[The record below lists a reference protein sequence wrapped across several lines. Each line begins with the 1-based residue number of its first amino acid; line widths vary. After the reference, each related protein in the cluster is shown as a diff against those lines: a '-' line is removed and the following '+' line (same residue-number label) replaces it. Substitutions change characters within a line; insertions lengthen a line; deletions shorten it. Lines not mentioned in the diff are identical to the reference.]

1 MNDGIKNLGDAI
13 EAVVVYN
20 KSNNQYNKSM
30 KDLGLGDYSPSPA
43 NKYTSAKT
51 QAEEL
56 AEAIVQGDSRDITR
70 KRLAKVLKTGDPI
83 NEAKSVMVVLA
94 RRELSKLL
102 EIMEALDKIES
113 IVLQRV
119 MDGMYDASPEY
130 ELGTLIKVLEGSL
143 SRGLTIIEKVINN
156 PDYEEFLLAYRES
169 DRTGELSTA
178 TTIATDRNARQKLR
192 DLMLIVKNELGG
204 TSGNKDNKDNE

>member
-1 MNDGIKNLGDAI
+1 MNDDGIKNLGDAI

-20 KSNNQYNKSM
+20 KSSNQYQKSM

-43 NKYTSAKT
+43 NTDTSAKT

-56 AEAIVQGDSRDITR
+56 ADAVIKGDSRDITR
-70 KRLAKVLKTGDPI
+70 KRLSKVLKSGDPI
-83 NEAKSVMVVLA
+83 NEAKTVMVVLA
-94 RRELSKLL
+94 RMELSKLL
-102 EIMEALDKIES
+102 NLMEAIDKIES
-113 IVLQRV
+113 VVIQRV
-119 MDGMYDASPEY
+119 VDGMYDQSPEY

-178 TTIATDRNARQKLR
+178 TTIATDRVARQKLR
-192 DLMLIVKNELGG
+192 DMMMIIKNEIGG
-204 TSGNKDNKDNE
+204 SSGNKDNKDE